1 MRRTTNNVL
10 TPQSQ
15 PRTTAAKGKS
25 TRTRTA
31 PSKTQKLVTSF
42 DETRVRALACVAA
55 ALDKKAEDILVYDLR
70 GLCNFT
76 DVFVL
81 CTGGSTLQVRA
92 IADNIVENLRAQG
105 ARSPLVDGLETKTW
119 AVVDFGDV
127 VVHIMSPDARE
138 FYNLEGLWG
147 DAPEMSAT
155 G

>member
-1 MRRTTNNVL
+1 VL

-15 PRTTAAKGKS
+15 TRSSAAKGKAP
-25 TRTRTA
+25 RTRTA
-31 PSKTQKLVTSF
+31 PSKTPKLVTDF
-42 DETRVRALACVAA
+42 EETRARALACVAA

-70 GLCNFT
+70 GICNFT

-92 IADNIVENLRAQG
+92 IADNVVEKLREQG
-105 ARSPLVDGLETKTW
+105 ARLPLVDGLETKTW
-119 AVVDFGDV
+119 AIVDFGDV
-127 VVHIMSPDARE
+127 VVHVMSPDARE

-147 DAPEMSAT
+147 DAPEMSAA